1 LAKTPSIEPEP
12 IEPEP
17 TAPAPKKHESCEA
30 SRADAR
36 TEIENLMYRYAEAI
50 DGGDFEAIGEL
61 FAKGR
66 MLGPDGEVSGEGK
79 EQVIAI
85 YDSATQVYEDGTPKT
100 QHVTTNLHIE
110 FAADGRSAQVR
121 SRFTVVQGLPDFP
134 LQPIITGH
142 YSDQF
147 AFTEED
153 GWHFTQRHMR
163 PVLLGDLSRHL
174 KYELAKD

>member
-1 LAKTPSIEPEP
+1 MSKTHSKDREP
-12 IEPEP
+12 IDSEPVE
-17 TAPAPKKHESCEA
+17 HESREE

-66 MLGPDGEVSGEGK
+66 MLGPDGEVSGEGT

-85 YDSATQVYEDGTPKT
+85 YDRSTRVYEDGTPKT

-121 SRFTVVQGLPDFP
+121 SRFTVIQGLPDFP

-147 AFTEED
+147 AWTEED
-153 GWHFTQRHMR
+153 GWHFTERWMR

-174 KYELAKD
+174 KFELAED

>member
-1 LAKTPSIEPEP
+1 MSKTPSIDPEP
-12 IEPEP
+12 I
-17 TAPAPKKHESCEA
+17 KHESREE

-61 FAKGR
+61 FSKGR
-66 MLGPDGEVSGEGK
+66 MLGPGGEVSGEGK
-79 EQVIAI
+79 KQVIAI
-85 YDSATQVYEDGTPKT
+85 YDRSTKVYEDGTPKT

-121 SRFTVVQGLPDFP
+121 SRFTVIQGLSDFP

-147 AFTEED
+147 AWTSED
-153 GWHFTQRHMR
+153 GWHFTERWMR

-174 KYELAKD
+174 KYELAED